1 MARTPTVVK
10 KESPRSIRD
19 CGASAGGV
27 LCELETWCA
36 SRGMPAPIASAFAS
50 GWRPNRYS
58 RGNVLFYQGN
68 EPFALF
74 FICSGRVKLVRAED
88 GGRHQ
93 IVRII
98 RAPNFLGERSLVAGE
113 PYAATAEVMD
123 DARICV
129 IDSARFFR
137 AWADRPELPRMIAR
151 QLAAKLGEAEAHATD
166 LSMRTIRERLAK
178 HFSEESTA
186 ASDGGRFV
194 LSETRQEIAELLGT
208 SPEVISRTIAE
219 LEEKD
224 LVEVDGR
231 SVRVRDEK
239 RLRRVARLP
248 AGPLDINQADSRLAS
263 SNRPRL
269 AR

>member
-1 MARTPTVVK
+1 MAIERQNDAPARTPGRAERPCAV
-10 KESPRSIRD
+10 
-19 CGASAGGV
+19 AGGGV
-27 LCELETWCA
+27 PCELQAWCA
-36 SRGMPAPIASAFAS
+36 ARGMSSDGALDFAT
-50 GWRPNRYS
+50 GWRPNKYS
-58 RGNVLFYQGN
+58 RGNILFYQGN

-74 FICSGRVKLVRAED
+74 FMCSGRVKLVRAED

-93 IVRII
+93 IVRLV

-123 DARICV
+123 DSRICV

-137 AWADRPELPRMIAR
+137 AWADRPELARMMAR

-178 HFSEESTA
+178 LFCEEA
-186 ASDGGRFV
+186 ASARKGVFD
-194 LSETRQEIAELLGT
+194 LTETRQEIAELLGT
-208 SPEVISRTIAE
+208 SPEVVSRTIAE
-219 LEEKD
+219 LEDKR

-231 SVRVRDEK
+231 RVRLLDEK

-248 AGPLDINQADSRLAS
+248 DASAPAPRRAGA
-263 SNRPRL
+263 
-269 AR
+269 

>member
-1 MARTPTVVK
+1 MRTQTLVK
-10 KESPRSIRD
+10 TDRPRSARE
-19 CGASAGGV
+19 CCPPGAA
-27 LCELETWCA
+27 CELESWCV
-36 SRGMPAPIASAFAS
+36 SRGMPAGVASSFAT
-50 GWRPNRYS
+50 GWHSNRYT

-123 DARICV
+123 EARICV

-137 AWADRPELPRMIAR
+137 AWADRPELARMIAR
-151 QLAAKLGEAEAHATD
+151 QLAAKLGEMEAHATD

-178 HFSEESTA
+178 HLCVESDV
-186 ASDGGRFV
+186 ASKRNLFD

-208 SPEVISRTIAE
+208 SPEVISRAISE
-219 LEEKD
+219 LEQKK
-224 LVEVDGR
+224 LIEVSGR
-231 SVRVRDEK
+231 RVRVLDEK

-248 AGPLDINQADSRLAS
+248 SA
-263 SNRPRL
+263 NR
-269 AR
+269 AV

>member
-1 MARTPTVVK
+1 
-10 KESPRSIRD
+10 
-19 CGASAGGV
+19 
-27 LCELETWCA
+27 
-36 SRGMPAPIASAFAS
+36 MPAGIAASFAT

-58 RGNVLFYQGN
+58 RGNILFYQGN

-93 IVRII
+93 IVRVV

-137 AWADRPELPRMIAR
+137 DWADRPELARMMAR

-178 HFSEESTA
+178 LFCEEADA
-186 ASDGGRFV
+186 APERGRFD
-194 LSETRQEIAELLGT
+194 LQETRQEIAELLGT

-219 LEEKD
+219 LEDKD

-231 SVRVRDEK
+231 RVRLLDAS

-248 AGPLDINQADSRLAS
+248 VGPPDVRQAGDLLPSSSSRRGAV
-263 SNRPRL
+263 
-269 AR
+269 

>member
-1 MARTPTVVK
+1 MRATESAART
-10 KESPRSIRD
+10 
-19 CGASAGGV
+19 AGRPDRPCAAAGNGV
-27 LCELETWCA
+27 PCELQSWCA
-36 SRGMPAPIASAFAS
+36 NRGMSADIALDFAT
-50 GWRPNRYS
+50 GWRPNKYS
-58 RGNVLFYQGN
+58 RGNILFYQGN

-93 IVRII
+93 IVRVV

-137 AWADRPELPRMIAR
+137 AWADRPELARMMAR

-178 HFSEESTA
+178 LFCEEADA
-186 ASDGGRFV
+186 APKKGSFE
-194 LSETRQEIAELLGT
+194 LTETRQEIAELLGT

-219 LEEKD
+219 LEDKK

-231 SVRVRDEK
+231 RVRLLDEK

-248 AGPLDINQADSRLAS
+248 DPAAPPPSPR
-263 SNRPRL
+263 RPG
-269 AR
+269 A

>member
-1 MARTPTVVK
+1 MANSVTPVK
-10 KESPRSIRD
+10 KEPPRDKRR
-19 CGASAGGV
+19 CGETGGGV
-27 LCELETWCA
+27 LCELDAWCVDH
-36 SRGMPAPIASAFAS
+36 GMPAPIASSFAT

-137 AWADRPELPRMIAR
+137 AWADRPELARMIAR

-178 HFSEESTA
+178 HFCEESGA
-186 ASDGGRFV
+186 AAKNGLFE

-219 LEEKD
+219 LEDKK

-231 SVRVRDEK
+231 RVRLLDAQ

-248 AGPLDINQADSRLAS
+248 A
-263 SNRPRL
+263 RP
-269 AR
+269 